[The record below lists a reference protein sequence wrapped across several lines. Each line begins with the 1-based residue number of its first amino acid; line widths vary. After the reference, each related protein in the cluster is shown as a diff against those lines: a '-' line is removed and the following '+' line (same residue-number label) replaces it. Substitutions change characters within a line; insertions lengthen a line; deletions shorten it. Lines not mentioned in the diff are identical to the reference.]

1 MREAISLNNN
11 RTLNENGT
19 LSRNNP
25 LSRNEALNDDIVLR
39 IRGLQKRFGAVEVLK
54 GIDLDVRRG
63 EKIAIIGGSGSG
75 KSTLLRCLNF
85 MEIPSAGTIELDGVV
100 LGKTNAQGQRDYPE
114 KPLCAVRERVGMVF
128 QQFNLFPHMTVLE
141 NVREALLSV
150 KKMPRHDADIIAKAQ
165 LEKVGLSNKQD
176 ARPSSLSGGQQQRV
190 AIARALAMS
199 PEIMLFDEP
208 TSSLDPELVGEVLH
222 TIRALAEEGR
232 TLLLVTHEL
241 GFAYHFADRV
251 VFIENG
257 VIHEMGSAEQV
268 LKNPQQPR
276 TQAFLARFAERS
288 F

>member
-1 MREAISLNNN
+1 MREAISLSKNN
-11 RTLNENGT
+11 T
-19 LSRNNP
+19 LSG
-25 LSRNEALNDDIVLR
+25 NEALNDDIVLS

-114 KPLCAVRERVGMVF
+114 KQLCVVRERVGMVF

-165 LEKVGLSNKQD
+165 LEKVGLGNKQD
-176 ARPSSLSGGQQQRV
+176 ARPDSLSGGQQQRV

-199 PEIMLFDEP
+199 PEVMLFDEP